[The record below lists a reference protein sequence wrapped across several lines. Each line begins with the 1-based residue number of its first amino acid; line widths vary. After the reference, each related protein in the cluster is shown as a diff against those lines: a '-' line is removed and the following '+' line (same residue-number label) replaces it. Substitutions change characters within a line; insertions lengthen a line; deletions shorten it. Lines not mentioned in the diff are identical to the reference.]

1 MSGSTFLAPVVLL
14 CTTVAAVMR
23 GKVIFFSERTEELCR
38 QKLLDEKNI
47 DGQKSPELDHQNQ
60 NVGDERN

>member
-1 MSGSTFLAPVVLL
+1 
-14 CTTVAAVMR
+14 VAAVMR
-23 GKVIFFSERTEELCR
+23 GKVIFFSERTEELYR

>member
-1 MSGSTFLAPVVLL
+1 MYNCGAIVHNCGS
-14 CTTVAAVMR
+14 CDER
-23 GKVIFFSERTEELCR
+23 KSDIFSERTEELCR

-47 DGQKSPELDHQNQ
+47 DDQKSPELDHQNQ